1 MSAIR
6 KEVIVRVSRRD
17 ATPSP
22 PTAHKPRV
30 TLRLDPEVVAW
41 FRGQAL
47 EQGSGHYQTMIN
59 AALQQHIVA
68 QGKTLEDR
76 IRRIVREELG
86 AHQRTSQKEGSHAS

>member
-1 MSAIR
+1 MREQA
-6 KEVIVRVSRRD
+6 RRH
-17 ATPSP
+17 TLRP
-22 PTAHKPRV
+22 PTSHKPRV

-76 IRRIVREELG
+76 IRRIVREEL
-86 AHQRTSQKEGSHAS
+86 HAQERSARRADHGRAADRS